1 MNLFVAS
8 LNYDTTAE
16 SLEKLFTQY
25 GKVNSTKIIWDKVTN
40 QSKGYGFV
48 EMANDDEGR
57 AAIAA
62 LEGSEFEG
70 RTLQVRESQPKPK
83 SQGNDRG
90 GRNNDRRNNDRGGYN
105 NNRNSR
111 NNNYNS
117 NNNDD
122 MPASIR
128 KRPRRPRIKMDE

>member
-25 GKVNSTKIIWDKVTN
+25 GKVSSTKIIWDKVTN

-48 EMANDDEGR
+48 EMENDDEGR

-90 GRNNDRRNNDRGGYN
+90 GRNDRGRNNDRGGYN
-105 NNRNSR
+105 NRNSR
-111 NNNYNS
+111 SNNYN
-117 NNNDD
+117 NDD
-122 MPASIR
+122 TPASIR

>member
-16 SLEKLFTQY
+16 SLEKLFSQY
-25 GKVNSTKIIWDKVTN
+25 GKVSSTKIIWDKVTN

-48 EMANDDEGR
+48 EMQNDDEGR

-83 SQGNDRG
+83 SQNNDRG
-90 GRNNDRRNNDRGGYN
+90 GRNDRNRSNNDRGNY

-111 NNNYNS
+111 SNY
-117 NNNDD
+117 NDD

>member
-16 SLEKLFTQY
+16 SLEKLFSQY
-25 GKVNSTKIIWDKVTN
+25 GKVSSTKIIWDKVTN

-83 SQGNDRG
+83 SNNGRDRNDR
-90 GRNNDRRNNDRGGYN
+90 NRNNDRGSY

-111 NNNYNS
+111 SNNYS
-117 NNNDD
+117 NDD
-122 MPASIR
+122 TPASIR

>member
-16 SLEKLFTQY
+16 GLEKLFSQY
-25 GKVNSTKIIWDKVTN
+25 GKVSSTKIIWDKVTN

-48 EMANDDEGR
+48 EMPNDDEGR

-62 LEGSEFEG
+62 LEGSEFDG

-83 SQGNDRG
+83 SQ
-90 GRNNDRRNNDRGGYN
+90 N
-105 NNRNSR
+105 NNRDRGDR
-111 NNNYNS
+111 NRSSDRGSYSNRNARSNNYA
-117 NNNDD
+117 NDD
-122 MPASIR
+122 TPASIR